1 MNTVAASPY
10 TRPLA
15 AAPAASP
22 TTRPEEIHGPD
33 LIVDRI
39 VPSNSFPHANEAV
52 WFNVVVKNQGDQ
64 PAGPFNLELTT
75 AGVDQTVR
83 AKQGLAAGA
92 KISFNQMGP
101 LFTGFPG
108 SMEWVRADV
117 DMQNEVAEKRED
129 NNYLMTSISV
139 QIDPFPPGPG
149 PFPPVPPG
157 PFPPH

>member
-1 MNTVAASPY
+1 MP
-10 TRPLA
+10 RRRLLPPPPPLG
-15 AAPAASP
+15 P
-22 TTRPEEIHGPD
+22 TKSTGPIP
-33 LIVDRI
+33 IVDCI

-108 SMEWVRADV
+108 SMEIGSMSTCRT
-117 DMQNEVAEKRED
+117 KLLKSGR
-129 NNYLMTSISV
+129 TTTT
-139 QIDPFPPGPG
+139 
-149 PFPPVPPG
+149 
-157 PFPPH
+157 